1 MSRDGT
7 REEELTALLGQL
19 PVACMLV
26 RAADS
31 TVVAVNPV
39 FEALFGWSASRLVG
53 RPSAELPLWASS
65 RQRHG
70 FLRQLLTSGHI
81 QQHETHFQCSDG
93 QTRPCLIYVEQV
105 RIGDQAYRLAMAH
118 DISERSN
125 ADQELKQS
133 EAKFAALFID
143 SPEPYVLFSRRTAQI
158 IEVNHRFTEV
168 FGYQPQDVIGKTGS
182 EFGFWR
188 YPEKRP
194 AVISKLMRE
203 GCLRNEPV
211 DLVADDGR
219 VLNCEVSSNFILVG
233 DDWCTL
239 SCFKDVTEQRR
250 IEAHVKHQAYHDA
263 LTDLPNRLLLH
274 DRLQQHLALGERHG
288 LSCALLFFDLDH
300 FKRVNDSLGHGCGD
314 AVLQEVSRRLRERVR
329 KADTVARLG
338 GDEFVIL
345 LTGLAGKPEQIAEQA
360 RVNAAELLEA
370 VSAPMSI
377 EGYGLQLSCSIGI
390 ALSSEHGNTP
400 EDLLKHADT
409 ALYGVKAS
417 GRNNIA
423 FFEPQMQVAVSQRLQ
438 LEAELRQA
446 LMEGEFRLH
455 YQPQVDASTQR
466 VTGAEALVRWQH
478 PEIGMLGPASFM
490 HVLEESGM
498 ILEAGHWILEQA
510 CDFIAGLLDRG
521 LIAADQFCLSVNIS
535 PRQFRQASFVAQVAA
550 AIARKQIPVQCLKLE
565 ITEGVMIHNMAD
577 TVEKMN
583 ELRDMGI
590 RFAIDDFGT
599 GYSSLSYLKRL
610 PVDLLKIDQSFI
622 DDCTRDSNDAEIV
635 RAIIA
640 MARSLK
646 MELIAE
652 GVETAEQL
660 AFLQQ
665 HGCRTYQGYY
675 FSRAVSEEAFFAL
688 LGPPPAAGS
697 AEQAGDTAEAP

>member
-1 MSRDGT
+1 MADSRMSRDGT
-7 REEELTALLGQL
+7 RERDLIALLGQL
-19 PVACMLV
+19 PVACLLV
-26 RAADS
+26 RAADD
-31 TVVAVNPV
+31 TVVAVNPT
-39 FEALFGWSASRLVG
+39 FEALFGWRASQFIG
-53 RPSAELPLWASS
+53 HHSAELPLWVSPE
-65 RQRHG
+65 QRDG
-70 FLRQLLTSGHI
+70 FLQLLFTSGRI
-81 QQHETHFQCSDG
+81 QQHEARFQCHDG
-93 QTRPCLIYVEQV
+93 QTKPCLIYVEQV
-105 RIGDQAYRLAMAH
+105 RIGDQSYRLAMVH

-125 ADQELKQS
+125 ANQELRQS

-143 SPEPYVLFSRRTAQI
+143 SPEPYVLFDKRSARITEI
-158 IEVNHRFTEV
+158 NHRFTEV
-168 FGYQPQDVIGKTGS
+168 FGYQPEDVIGKTAA

-188 YPEKRP
+188 YPNKRP
-194 AVISKLMRE
+194 AVINKLLRDH
-203 GCLRNEPV
+203 CLRNEPV
-211 DLVADDGR
+211 DLIARDGR
-219 VLNCEVSSNFILVG
+219 VLNCEVSSNFILIG
-233 DDWCTL
+233 NEPYTL

-250 IEAHVKHQAYHDA
+250 IEARVKHQAYHDA

-300 FKRVNDSLGHGCGD
+300 FKRVNDSLGHTSGD
-314 AVLQEVSRRLRERVR
+314 AVLQEVSRRLQARVR

-345 LTGLAGKPEQIAEQA
+345 LTGLPGKPEESAERA

-377 EGYGLQLSCSIGI
+377 GGHGLQLSCSIGI

-423 FFEPQMQVAVSQRLQ
+423 FFEPQMQVIVSQRLQ

-446 LMEGEFRLH
+446 LQAGEFRMH
-455 YQPQVDASTQR
+455 YQPQVDARTPNI
-466 VTGAEALVRWQH
+466 TGAEALLRWQH
-478 PEIGMLGPASFM
+478 PELGLIGPGTFM
-490 HVLEESGM
+490 NVLEESGM
-498 ILEAGHWILEQA
+498 ILDAGHWILQQA
-510 CDFIAGLLDRG
+510 CDFLARLVDRE
-521 LIAADQFCLSVNIS
+521 LIAVDQFSLSINIS
-535 PRQFRQASFVAQVAA
+535 PRQFRQANFVDQVAA
-550 AIARKQIPVQCLKLE
+550 IIARQQVPVQCLKLE
-565 ITEGVMIHNMAD
+565 ITESIMIHNISD

-590 RFAIDDFGT
+590 CFAIDDFGT

-622 DDCTRDSNDAEIV
+622 NDCTRDSNDAEIV
-635 RAIIA
+635 RAIIV
-640 MARSLK
+640 MARSLN

-665 HGCRTYQGYY
+665 QGCHTYQGFY
-675 FSRAVSEEAFFAL
+675 FSRAVSEEDFCAL
-688 LGPPPAAGS
+688 LGASLNRAG
-697 AEQAGDTAEAP
+697 

>member
-1 MSRDGT
+1 MHTVADALMR
-7 REEELTALLGQL
+7 REEELIALLGQL
-19 PVACMLV
+19 PVACMLL
-26 RAADS
+26 READH
-31 TVVAVNPV
+31 TVVAVNPA
-39 FEALFGWSASRLVG
+39 FEALFGWSASRMIG
-53 RPSAELPLWASS
+53 RSYAELPLWSSS
-65 RQRHG
+65 RQRED
-70 FLRQLLTSGHI
+70 FRRQLLTSGRI
-81 QQHETHFQCSDG
+81 QQHETHFQCGDG
-93 QTRPCLIYVEQV
+93 QTRPCLAYVEQV
-105 RIGDQAYRLAMAH
+105 RIGDQLYQLATAH
-118 DISERSN
+118 DMSERSN
-125 ADQELKQS
+125 ANQELKQS

-143 SPEPYVLFSRRTAQI
+143 SPEPYVLFSKRTAKI
-158 IEVNHRFTEV
+158 IEINHRFTQV
-168 FGYQPQDVIGKTGS
+168 FGYQSQDVIDRNAN

-194 AVISKLMRE
+194 AVIDKLMRE

-211 DLVADDGR
+211 DLVAKDGR

-233 DDWCTL
+233 EEWCTL
-239 SCFKDVTEQRR
+239 SSFKDVTEQRR
-250 IEAHVKHQAYHDA
+250 IEARVKHQAYHDA

-274 DRLQQHLALGERHG
+274 DRLQQYLALSERHG

-314 AVLQEVSRRLRERVR
+314 AVLQEVSRRLQERVR
-329 KADTVARLG
+329 RADTVARLG

-345 LTGLAGKPEQIAEQA
+345 LTGLSGKPEQIAEQA
-360 RVNAAELLEA
+360 RVSAAELLEV
-370 VSAPMSI
+370 VSAPMQI

-438 LEAELRQA
+438 LETELRNA
-446 LMEGEFRLH
+446 LLEGEFLLH
-455 YQPQVDASTQR
+455 YQPQVDACTQR
-466 VTGAEALVRWQH
+466 ITGAEALLRWQH
-478 PEIGMLGPASFM
+478 PEMGMIGPGTFM
-490 HVLEESGM
+490 PVLEESGM
-498 ILEAGHWILEQA
+498 ILEAGHWVLEQA
-510 CDFIAGLLDRG
+510 CDFIARLLDQR
-521 LIAADQFCLSVNIS
+521 LIAADQFCLCVNIS

-550 AIARKQIPVQCLKLE
+550 AIAQKQIPVQCLKLE
-565 ITEGVMIHNMAD
+565 ITESIMIHNISD

-622 DDCTRDSNDAEIV
+622 DDCTHDGNDAEIV

-660 AFLQQ
+660 AFLKQ

-675 FSRAVSEEAFFAL
+675 FSRAVSEEAFCAL
-688 LGPPPAAGS
+688 LGPPA
-697 AEQAGDTAEAP
+697 TR